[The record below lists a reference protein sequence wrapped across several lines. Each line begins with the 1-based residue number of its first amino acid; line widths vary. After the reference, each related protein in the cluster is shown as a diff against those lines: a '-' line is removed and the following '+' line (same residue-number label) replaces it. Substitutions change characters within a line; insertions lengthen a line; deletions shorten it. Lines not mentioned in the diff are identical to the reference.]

1 MKKYIL
7 CFLTLWVLSCG
18 GDSGSSVSYSE
29 TVERGATALN
39 EGSYAEA
46 IKHFS
51 EAVAMHADRPEAF
64 AGLGWAYLFS
74 DSVEASEAAFSDG
87 SMLANPGADLQAGYA
102 FLLGVQKNH
111 ETSNARIV
119 SVLAAEP
126 QWSLSYGLNIDYKD
140 LYLLKAENHFLLG
153 EYSQSVLAVKQI
165 QSSFIANTNTAEGIA
180 QLAAKIESLKLT
192 TEATPRSILW

>member
-18 GDSGSSVSYSE
+18 GDSGRSVSYSE

-51 EAVAMHADRPEAF
+51 DALAMNADRPEAF

-102 FLLGVQKNH
+102 FLLGVKKNH
-111 ETSNARIV
+111 ASSNARIV

-153 EYSQSVLAVKQI
+153 EYASSLTAVKQI
-165 QSSFIANTNTAEGIA
+165 QSAFNVNTNTAEGIA
-180 QLAAKIESLKLT
+180 QLASKIESLKLLT
-192 TEATPRSILW
+192 KTLARQM

>member
-102 FLLGVQKNH
+102 FLLGIQKDYI
-111 ETSNARIV
+111 TSNV
-119 SVLAAEP
+119 SIGIVLAADP

-153 EYSQSVLAVKQI
+153 EYASSLTAVKQI
-165 QSSFIANTNTAEGIA
+165 QSAFNVNTNTAEGIA
-180 QLAAKIESLKLT
+180 QLASKIESLKLLT
-192 TEATPRSILW
+192 KTLARQM

>member
-51 EAVAMHADRPEAF
+51 DALAMNADRPEAF

-102 FLLGVQKNH
+102 FLLGIQKDYI
-111 ETSNARIV
+111 TSNV
-119 SVLAAEP
+119 SIGIVLAADP

-153 EYSQSVLAVKQI
+153 EYASSLTAVKQI
-165 QSSFIANTNTAEGIA
+165 QSAFNVNTNTAEGIA
-180 QLAAKIESLKLT
+180 QLASKIESLKLLT
-192 TEATPRSILW
+192 KTLARQM